1 LYFVSETGGEEEGTT
16 EVTLMLGS
24 TPTVETLVTGG
35 THMAG
40 VTEIATTV
48 PSRYTGQTIAADM
61 AFYIMVY
68 D

>member
-1 LYFVSETGGEEEGTT
+1 MYFVSETGGEEEGTT
-16 EVTLMLGS
+16 EVTLMSGS
-24 TPTVETLVTGG
+24 TPIVETLVTGG
-35 THMAG
+35 THTAG
-40 VTEIATTV
+40 VTEVATTV

>member
-1 LYFVSETGGEEEGTT
+1 
-16 EVTLMLGS
+16 MLGS